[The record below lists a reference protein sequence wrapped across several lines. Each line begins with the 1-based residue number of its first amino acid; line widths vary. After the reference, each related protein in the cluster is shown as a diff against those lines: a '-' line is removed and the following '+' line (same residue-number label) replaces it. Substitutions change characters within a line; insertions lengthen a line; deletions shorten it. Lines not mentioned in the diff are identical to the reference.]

1 MECRFKFILFLLM
14 AAAVASGCLSLR
26 IEKADVGSARPGPS
40 AQLKENSSSL
50 GEALLAYGAPDE
62 VIDMEGRIVLV
73 YERCSYTGVQLS
85 LGIPVS
91 ESIGPDVN
99 MAGYGRLW
107 KYDRLALFF
116 SPNWVLTKSVF
127 VKGSEDPFFKSLFED
142 KGPEGTGTSPGK
154 Q

>member
-1 MECRFKFILFLLM
+1 MACRFKFILFLLL
-14 AAAVASGCLSLR
+14 AAAAASGCLSLR
-26 IEKADVGSARPGPS
+26 IEKANVGNAMPAPA
-40 AQLKENSSSL
+40 AQLKENSSTL

-91 ESIGPDVN
+91 ESFGPDVN

-107 KYDRLALFF
+107 KYDRLALVF
-116 SPNWVLTKSVF
+116 SPNWVLTNRVF
-127 VKGSEDPFFKSLFED
+127 VKGSEDPYFKSLFEAGNPEGAG
-142 KGPEGTGTSPGK
+142 KGPGR